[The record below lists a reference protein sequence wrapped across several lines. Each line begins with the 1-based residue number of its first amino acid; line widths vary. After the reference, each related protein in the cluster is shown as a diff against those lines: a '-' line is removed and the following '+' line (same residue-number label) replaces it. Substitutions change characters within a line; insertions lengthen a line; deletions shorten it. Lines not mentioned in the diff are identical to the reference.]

1 MGCKYGNT
9 TQSGCNALDIEM
21 SSLVN
26 HSHAFV
32 FLQYHKSKEGSTAK
46 AEAGLD
52 LTRAVSHRMHIDK
65 SVELVGKLLFG
76 VDAGPTML
84 AAVRPRGLPL
94 VDDWS
99 CLKSMV
105 SRVTFWMEI
114 SYS

>member
-1 MGCKYGNT
+1 MIL
-9 TQSGCNALDIEM
+9 ALR
-21 SSLVN
+21 SVN
-26 HSHAFV
+26 DRP

-52 LTRAVSHRMHIDK
+52 LMRTVSHRMHIDK
-65 SVELVGKLLFG
+65 SVELLGKLLFG

-84 AAVRPRGLPL
+84 AAVRPLGLPL

-105 SRVTFWMEI
+105 GGVTSFLMGLA
-114 SYS
+114 